1 MVRDSLAAKEAAVAD
16 ARQEHTNYATEFA
29 LAQLHV
35 SSEFREAE
43 VAMARDQA
51 ALVAMKTSVA
61 EARKHHLEHEIELVR
76 TQLGLPKEYLK
87 PNFEMERNEDLVAL
101 EVALIE
107 ARDLHKQYAEELA
120 MAQLRVSPEFLEV
133 ELAMAETQAALVAK
147 IVEDARGGVLQAE
160 NELAATEKR
169 LGATIGKAVLTG
181 TALERDVDRVK
192 AAVAHGTTLVVSRK
206 QRPEDQDYARWC
218 LDVAIHEVT
227 NEIKVSKPASDEKEL
242 FELKLESL
250 NAQYAK
256 VTRNVKVS
264 EDELRKLIAEILADP
279 KNKVNEEWLN
289 AQREVLEAR
298 EPTKIQARSPQVN
311 LSLTH

>member
-1 MVRDSLAAKEAAVAD
+1 M
-16 ARQEHTNYATEFA
+16 
-29 LAQLHV
+29 
-35 SSEFREAE
+35 
-43 VAMARDQA
+43 
-51 ALVAMKTSVA
+51 
-61 EARKHHLEHEIELVR
+61 VR

-120 MAQLRVSPEFLEV
+120 TAQLRVSPEFLEV

-147 IVEDARGGVLQAE
+147 IVEDAHGGVLQAE

-192 AAVAHGTTLVVSRK
+192 AAVAHGTTLVESRK

-227 NEIKVSKPASDEKEL
+227 NEIKAAKPASDEKEL

-250 NAQYAK
+250 NAKYAK

-264 EDELRKLIAEILADP
+264 DDEHRKLIAEILADP

-289 AQREVLEAR
+289 AQREVLEAS